1 MYSREDKI
9 FVKII
14 KNGYIPFIGMCGPIP
29 NPIKIPTGT
38 CLQMIT
44 AGIDVF
50 EVNPDTKETVKLTV
64 TNVFDD
70 DKFGKKSNPIELPK
84 QPTINP
90 TDKVMFTGVSQ
101 IPEEVKNV
109 DAKSSV
115 DEKSDDT
122 KTDVPSVDKVS
133 DDAEKDSD
141 SEEKTENNTENNVN
155 TQQTQQSNDT
165 KNKNKNKNRK

>member
-70 DKFGKKSNPIELPK
+70 NKFGKKSNPIDSPK

-115 DEKSDDT
+115 DEKSDA
-122 KTDVPSVDKVS
+122 
-133 DDAEKDSD
+133 AEKDSD
-141 SEEKTENNTENNVN
+141 SEEKTENKTDNNVN

>member
-70 DKFGKKSNPIELPK
+70 NKFGKKSNPIESPK

-109 DAKSSV
+109 D
-115 DEKSDDT
+115 EKSDDA
-122 KTDVPSVDKVS
+122 KTDVPSGDKVS

-141 SEEKTENNTENNVN
+141 SEEKTENKTDNTVN